1 MFIHVDSFC
10 DILMK
15 FFKKMFYQQV
25 RKGLYEFLF
34 KLLVLGYLMDS
45 EGRMWKCS
53 NKQLYVIEI
62 LQPSVNLPINGP
74 RTVNM

>member
-1 MFIHVDSFC
+1 M
-10 DILMK
+10 
-15 FFKKMFYQQV
+15 

-62 LQPSVNLPINGP
+62 LQPSVNLPRNGP